1 MMMMMMKWRSGLFLK
16 MLSDEKGRGERKGS
30 GRKGKGRRIS
40 PVEFCQLESSANIGE
55 FGGISTYSVTTTPHD

>member
-1 MMMMMMKWRSGLFLK
+1 